1 MPGIADLKAR
11 SKTNMAVTT
20 SNLEAKAREGS
31 GKGFARRTRLEGQI
45 PAIVYGKHLKAPISI
60 SVDPAAV
67 KTAINTPRKLN
78 TLITLKIGATSHTVM
93 LKDYQQDPVTR
104 ALLHAD
110 FIDVRETD
118 QVRVNVPLVLV
129 GKAVGVAEGG
139 ILSQQRREIEVFAL
153 PSAIPE
159 KIEVD
164 VTALKVA
171 QAMHINDVQMP
182 AGVTIKSHVN
192 YTVAIVAIPEAEVVA
207 VAAAVV
213 PGAEG
218 AAAPA
223 AGAAAAAAPA
233 ADGKAAPAAAGGK
246 AAPAA
251 AAAAPKKK

>member
-1 MPGIADLKAR
+1 
-11 SKTNMAVTT
+11 MAVSTT
-20 SNLEAKAREGS
+20 NLEAKAREGS

-45 PAIVYGKHLKAPISI
+45 PAIVYGKHLKSPMSI

-67 KTAINTPRKLN
+67 KAAINTPRKLN
-78 TLITLKIGATSHTVM
+78 TLINLKVGGASHMVM

-129 GKAVGVAEGG
+129 GKAIGVADGG

-171 QAMHINDVQMP
+171 QAMHINDVKMP
-182 AGVTIKSHVN
+182 EGVTVKSHVN
-192 YTVAIVAIPEAEVVA
+192 YTVAVVAIPEAEVVA
-207 VAAAVV
+207 VVAAPVAVEGAAAGAAAGAA
-213 PGAEG
+213 PGAAPG
-218 AAAPA
+218 AAAAGGDKAAAPA
-223 AGAAAAAAPA
+223 AGGKAAAAPA
-233 ADGKAAPAAAGGK
+233 A
-246 AAPAA
+246 
-251 AAAAPKKK
+251 KKK

>member
-1 MPGIADLKAR
+1 
-11 SKTNMAVTT
+11 MAITT
-20 SNLEAKAREGS
+20 SNLEAKPREGT
-31 GKGFARRTRLEGQI
+31 GKGFARRTRLEGLI
-45 PAIVYGKHLKAPISI
+45 PAIVYGKHLKAPVSI
-60 SVDPAAV
+60 SVDPLAV
-67 KTAINTPRKLN
+67 KAAINTPRKLN
-78 TLITLKIGATSHTVM
+78 TIITLKIGGNSHMVM

-104 ALLHAD
+104 AVLHAD

-129 GKAVGVAEGG
+129 GKAVGVADGG

-171 QAMHINDVQMP
+171 QAMHINDVKMP
-182 AGVTIKSHVN
+182 AGVIIKSHVN

-207 VAAAVV
+207 VVAAPVAVEGAAAGAAAGAA
-213 PGAEG
+213 PGAAPG

-223 AGAAAAAAPA
+223 AG
-233 ADGKAAPAAAGGK
+233 DKAAPAAGGK
-246 AAPAA
+246 PAP

>member
-1 MPGIADLKAR
+1 
-11 SKTNMAVTT
+11 MAITT
-20 SNLEAKAREGS
+20 SNLEATAREGS
-31 GKGFARRTRLEGQI
+31 GKGFARRTRLEGKI
-45 PAIVYGKHLKAPISI
+45 PAIVYGRHLKAPVSI

-78 TLITLKIGATSHTVM
+78 TIITLKIGANSHMVM

-129 GKAVGVAEGG
+129 GKAIGVADGG

-153 PSAIPE
+153 PNAIPE

-171 QAMHINDVQMP
+171 QAMHINDVKMP
-182 AGVTIKSHVN
+182 QGVTIKSHVN

-207 VAAAVV
+207 VVAAPVAV
-213 PGAEG
+213 EG
-218 AAAPA
+218 AA
-223 AGAAAAAAPA
+223 AGAAAGAAPGAAPGAAAA
-233 ADGKAAPAAAGGK
+233 AGGDKAAPAAGGK

-251 AAAAPKKK
+251 AAPKKK

>member
-1 MPGIADLKAR
+1 
-11 SKTNMAVTT
+11 MATTT

-45 PAIVYGKHLKAPISI
+45 PAIIYGKHLKAPISI
-60 SVDPAAV
+60 SVDPVAV

-78 TLITLKIGATSHTVM
+78 TLITLKVGDGSHTVM

-104 ALLHAD
+104 VLLHAD

-182 AGVTIKSHVN
+182 AGVTIKSRVN
-192 YTVAIVAIPEAEVVA
+192 YTVAIVAIPEAEVVV

-213 PGAEG
+213 PGADG
-218 AAAPA
+218 AAPA
-223 AGAAAAAAPA
+223 AGAAAAAPA

>member
-1 MPGIADLKAR
+1 
-11 SKTNMAVTT
+11 MAITT
-20 SNLEAKAREGS
+20 STLEATARETS
-31 GKGFARRTRLEGQI
+31 GKGFARRTRLEGKI
-45 PAIVYGKHLKAPISI
+45 PAIVYGKHLKAPVSI

-67 KTAINTPRKLN
+67 RAAINTPRKLN
-78 TLITLKIGATSHTVM
+78 TLINLKIGGSSQMVM

-118 QVRVNVPLVLV
+118 QVRVKVPLVLV

-139 ILSQQRREIEVFAL
+139 ILSQQRREIEVYAL

-182 AGVTIKSHVN
+182 AGVTNKSHVN
-192 YTVAIVAIPEAEVVA
+192 FTVAIVAIPEAEVVA
-207 VAAAVV
+207 VVAAPVAVEGAPAGAAAGAA
-213 PGAEG
+213 PGAAPG

-223 AGAAAAAAPA
+223 AG
-233 ADGKAAPAAAGGK
+233 DKAAPAAGGK

-251 AAAAPKKK
+251 AAPKKK

>member
-1 MPGIADLKAR
+1 
-11 SKTNMAVTT
+11 MAIQT

-45 PAIVYGKHLKAPISI
+45 PAVVYGKHLKSPVSI
-60 SVDPAAV
+60 SVDPLAV
-67 KTAINTPRKLN
+67 KAAINTPRKLN
-78 TLITLKIGATSHTVM
+78 TIINLKVGGNTHMVM

-129 GKAVGVAEGG
+129 GKAVGVADGG

-171 QAMHINDVQMP
+171 QAMHINDVKMP
-182 AGVTIKSHVN
+182 EGVTIKSHVN

-207 VAAAVV
+207 VVAAVV

-218 AAAPA
+218 AAAGAA
-223 AGAAAAAAPA
+223 AGAAPGAAAGAAAPA

-251 AAAAPKKK
+251 AAPKKK